1 MKCKCM
7 NMHSP
12 SLEGNFCDDHGKAM
26 KLAIIQDCNR
36 HMGYVD
42 ESDCMMNYYSVSR
55 WTWKWTKKP
64 FFHPLELTILNSFII
79 LTSRGSKLLH
89 RQFKLTLVRALVQ
102 EAGRVPRPQTTR
114 QGGQALPPS
123 KYKDLTQDTTDPGSC
138 SVREVCALYLLPKT
152 KKRRK

>member
-1 MKCKCM
+1 M

-55 WTWKWTKKP
+55 WTWKWTKKL
-64 FFHPLELTILNSFII
+64 FFQLMDLTIFNSSII
-79 LTSRGSKLLH
+79 LASCVSKLLH
-89 RQFKLTLVRALVQ
+89 
-102 EAGRVPRPQTTR
+102 
-114 QGGQALPPS
+114 
-123 KYKDLTQDTTDPGSC
+123 
-138 SVREVCALYLLPKT
+138 
-152 KKRRK
+152 